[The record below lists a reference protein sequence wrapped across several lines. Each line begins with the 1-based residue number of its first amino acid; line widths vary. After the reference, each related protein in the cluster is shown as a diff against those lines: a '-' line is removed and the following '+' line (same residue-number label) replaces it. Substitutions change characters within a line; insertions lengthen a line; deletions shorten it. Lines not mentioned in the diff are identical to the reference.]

1 MTEAQN
7 EAVTFEELRRLEP
20 LPLRTGTYFSHA
32 LGREQPYAFFAPESW
47 DGTPGENTPRYPL
60 LVLLH
65 GRGGNYRHWSEHSR
79 IARYAGAHEM
89 VIAFPDGGE
98 GWYTNGT
105 GEPEQQGKENGLRY
119 EDDVIQD
126 FLPHLQATLPLLP
139 PGKAWGIGGMSM
151 GGYGAVKLAMKHWH
165 LFSLAVGQSGA
176 YEKPMMPEAHSVF
189 GSPQENS
196 ALRRAENPFAL
207 AELAMC
213 RWPAERP
220 FLFLD
225 CGRDDFL
232 IESSRRFKDHLHYIA
247 YPHTYHE
254 MPGQHTWPYWDRAF
268 RTVLPAVAARLGA
281 KRSGLTA

>member
-1 MTEAQN
+1 MTETENKAVT
-7 EAVTFEELRRLEP
+7 AVTFEELRRLEP
-20 LPLRTGTYFSHA
+20 LPLRTGTYVSQS
-32 LGREQPYAFFAPESW
+32 LGREQPYAFFAPEAW
-47 DGTPGENTPRYPL
+47 DGTLDENTPRYPL

-65 GRGGNYRHWSEHSR
+65 GRGGNYRHWPDYSR
-79 IARYAGAHEM
+79 IARYARAHEM
-89 VIAFPDGGE
+89 VIAFPDGGD
-98 GWYTNGT
+98 GWYTNAVNDG
-105 GEPEQQGKENGLRY
+105 PRC
-119 EDDVIQD
+119 EDDIVRD

-176 YEKPMMPEAHSVF
+176 YEKPMVGEAHPIF
-189 GSPQENS
+189 GSPQEHS
-196 ALRRAENPFAL
+196 AFRRAENSFAL

-225 CGRDDFL
+225 CGKDDFL
-232 IESSRRFKDHLHYIA
+232 VECSRHFKDHLNYIA

-268 RTVLPAVAARLGA
+268 RTILPAVAARLGA
-281 KRSGLTA
+281 ERAI